1 MSDEH
6 FKAFFEKSKS
16 DAEVRENLKAASDAD
31 AVIAIAKEA
40 NFMISLIAWSTL
52 NQKFQ
57 MKKWR
62 KRHVA
67 APVWHLFGT
76 IAKLNH

>member
-6 FKAFFEKSKS
+6 FKAFLEKSKS
-16 DAEVRENLKAASDAD
+16 DTEVRENFKAASDAD
-31 AVIAIAKEA
+31 AVIAIAKDA
-40 NFMISLIAWSTL
+40 DFMISMIAWSTL

-57 MKKWR
+57 MKKLK
-62 KRHVA
+62 KRHLA
-67 APVWHLFGT
+67 APVWHLFET

>member
-40 NFMISLIAWSTL
+40 DFMISLIA
-52 NQKFQ
+52 
-57 MKKWR
+57 
-62 KRHVA
+62 
-67 APVWHLFGT
+67 
-76 IAKLNH
+76 